1 MEQESENLP
10 AGHSGLGLYET
21 WTLYQKVAWG
31 ALAMNSESIHDELRM
46 LEAENK
52 TLHDWVDRLTDQRDQ
67 LQSKVLFL
75 QQANMD
81 WAEKEQELI
90 ERAQEAQAMQT
101 ALLKIVGEFGR
112 DVLDLAAIE
121 KIAREAG
128 GVD

>member
-1 MEQESENLP
+1 
-10 AGHSGLGLYET
+10 
-21 WTLYQKVAWG
+21 
-31 ALAMNSESIHDELRM
+31 MNSESIHDELRM

-52 TLHDWVDRLTDQRDQ
+52 TLHDWVDRLTDQRDK
-67 LQSKVLFL
+67 LQGKILFL

-90 ERAQEAQAMQT
+90 EQAQEAELLQA
-101 ALLKIVGEFGR
+101 ALVKIVEEFKR
-112 DVLDLAAIE
+112 SNLDLAEIE

>member
-1 MEQESENLP
+1 
-10 AGHSGLGLYET
+10 
-21 WTLYQKVAWG
+21 
-31 ALAMNSESIHDELRM
+31 MNSESIHDELRM

-67 LQSKVLFL
+67 LQGKVRFL
-75 QQANMD
+75 QEANMD

-90 ERAQEAQAMQT
+90 EQAQEAELLQT
-101 ALLKIVGEFGR
+101 ALLKIVEEFKR
-112 DVLDLAAIE
+112 SNLDLAEIE

>member
-1 MEQESENLP
+1 
-10 AGHSGLGLYET
+10 
-21 WTLYQKVAWG
+21 
-31 ALAMNSESIHDELRM
+31 MNSESIHDELRM